1 MFKHAFGG
9 GFINLIRSFW
19 LSITAISVLT
29 ASLFLVALFAFATT
43 SLGFFL
49 RTFDSRVAIV
59 VYYNE
64 DVDRE
69 TIDVMIEDLRGL
81 PEISELEFQDRE
93 AAQEAI
99 QREAQDQEGT
109 GALIDNLE
117 ANDLV
122 VGLENLRITPE
133 STEDF
138 EEVLALVEA
147 PKYEEIIESVEGTN
161 NIVTRLQQYHTWLN
175 IGGIVMI
182 VICALVSILV
192 MVNILRITIYQRKN
206 EIEIMRLVGATN
218 GYIRGPFIAE
228 GLYYNVIAS
237 VVVAVGFVLAFT
249 FGLPYISEFLGIQTN
264 ANTRLLVYQMYFS
277 LGVTIISGIIVG
289 MLTTY
294 IATRR
299 YLRL

>member
-9 GFINLIRSFW
+9 GFVNLIRSFW
-19 LSITAISVLT
+19 LSVTAISVLT

-49 RTFDSRVAIV
+49 RTFDSRVAII

-64 DVDRE
+64 DVERD
-69 TIDVMIEDLRGL
+69 TIDVMIEDLRGR
-81 PEISELEFQDRE
+81 PEIAELEFQDRE

-99 QREAQDQEGT
+99 RLEAQDQEGT
-109 GALIDNLE
+109 GNLIANLE
-117 ANDLV
+117 ENNFV

-138 EEVLALVEA
+138 ADVLALVEA
-147 PKYEEIIESVEGTN
+147 PKYAEIIESIEGTN
-161 NIVTRLQQYHTWLN
+161 NIVQRLEQYHTWLN
-175 IGGIVMI
+175 IGGIIMI

-237 VVVAVGFVLAFT
+237 VLVAIGFVLAFT
-249 FGLPYISEFLGIQTN
+249 FGLPYISDFLGIQSN

-277 LGVTIISGIIVG
+277 LGVTIVCGILVG
-289 MLTTY
+289 MITTY
-294 IATRR
+294 VATRR

>member
-1 MFKHAFGG
+1 M
-9 GFINLIRSFW
+9 
-19 LSITAISVLT
+19 
-29 ASLFLVALFAFATT
+29 
-43 SLGFFL
+43 
-49 RTFDSRVAIV
+49 
-59 VYYNE
+59 YYNE
-64 DVDRE
+64 DVERD
-69 TIDVMIEDLRGL
+69 TIDVMIEDLRGR
-81 PEISELEFQDRE
+81 PEIAELEFQDRE

-99 QREAQDQEGT
+99 RLEAQDQEGT
-109 GALIDNLE
+109 GNLIANLE
-117 ANDLV
+117 ENNFV

-138 EEVLALVEA
+138 ADVLALVEA
-147 PKYEEIIESVEGTN
+147 PKYAEIIESIEGTN
-161 NIVTRLQQYHTWLN
+161 NIVQRLEQYHTWLN
-175 IGGIVMI
+175 IGGIIMI

-237 VVVAVGFVLAFT
+237 VLVAIGFVLAFT
-249 FGLPYISEFLGIQTN
+249 FGLPYISDFLGIQSN

-277 LGVTIISGIIVG
+277 LGVTIVCGILVG
-289 MLTTY
+289 MITTY
-294 IATRR
+294 VATRR